1 MKKFLV
7 LAVAA
12 IGFTANESAMANL
25 VTNGSFE
32 TFTGTFGSDGG
43 AQLTSSSTALT
54 GWTIEGG
61 EVAVL
66 TTPNS
71 YNLTAADGVNFMD
84 LTGYSN
90 SGFPKGLTQNLSGLI
105 TGQTYAFSMELGV
118 RNGPCVSSGNNCQ
131 GPVQASA
138 GIGGTSQTFTYNS
151 SVLGNNWGTVGFNFV
166 ATSATEALTING
178 QSVPA
183 SNEFLGLDNVSVT
196 PAAVPLPAAGWLLLS
211 GLSGLGLMKRRKAS

>member
-105 TGQTYAFSMELGV
+105 TGQTY
-118 RNGPCVSSGNNCQ
+118 
-131 GPVQASA
+131 
-138 GIGGTSQTFTYNS
+138 T
-151 SVLGNNWGTVGFNFV
+151 
-166 ATSATEALTING
+166 
-178 QSVPA
+178 
-183 SNEFLGLDNVSVT
+183 
-196 PAAVPLPAAGWLLLS
+196 
-211 GLSGLGLMKRRKAS
+211 

>member
-66 TTPNS
+66 TTTNS
-71 YNLTAADGVNFMD
+71 YYLTAADGVNFMD

-118 RNGPCVSSGNNCQ
+118 RNGPCVSGGNNCQ

-151 SVLGNNWGTVGFNFV
+151 SVMGNNWGTVGFNFV
-166 ATSATEALTING
+166 ATSPTETLTING
-178 QSVPA
+178 QSVPI